1 MNQLYLLS
9 LKAFI
14 ENTSSKDG
22 KNLYKFLQEGVS
34 KEINRFKEPVL
45 IPLSYMQRDVAIE
58 SIHAS
63 WYKLQ
68 LESYPK
74 EEIAFYLSSLPVI
87 TRDSLLELLEI
98 KPSILKLST
107 FAKSF
112 FAEKF
117 FLDFTQKNPFLPIE
131 FLPKSPFNDL
141 LLLKKNYLTTLIDLL
156 GVQDLALD
164 IRKVLDKR
172 ILDDISSKLQDHQ
185 KKYLLNILRIGD
197 LPLVKS
203 EELVFWQKSKEALSL
218 IITQKG
224 LYRLSIALL
233 GQNENLIWHIARLLD
248 ITRGMQ
254 LIKNLQDKSTG
265 AINTKIKEQ
274 ISLNTLNLLNL
285 FKEGN

>member
-34 KEINRFKEPVL
+34 QELNHFKESVG

-74 EEIAFYLSSLPVI
+74 DEIAFYLSSLPVT
-87 TRDSLLELLEI
+87 TRNNLLELLKI

-107 FAKSF
+107 FAKNF

-117 FLDFTQKNPFLPIE
+117 FLDFTQKNPFLPME
-131 FLPKSPFNDL
+131 FLPKSPFNDI
-141 LLLKKNYLTTLIDLL
+141 LLLKKNYLITLIDLL
-156 GVQDLALD
+156 GIQDLALD
-164 IRKVLDKR
+164 LRKVLDKR

-185 KKYLLNILRIGD
+185 KKYLFNILRIGD
-197 LPLVKS
+197 LPVIKS
-203 EELVFWQKSKEALSL
+203 EELAFWQKSKEALSL
-218 IITQKG
+218 LITQKG
-224 LYRLSIALL
+224 LYRLSLALL
-233 GQNENLIWHIARLLD
+233 EQNENLVWHIARILD
-248 ITRGMQ
+248 ISRGMQ
-254 LIKNLQDKSTG
+254 LIKNLQDKSIG
-265 AINTKIKEQ
+265 SINTKIREQ

-285 FKEGN
+285 FKEGS